1 MNYVG
6 FFHFLSHT
14 HHHDYQLFSNFH
26 RHEPKSSRS
35 PFSVLR
41 PLPHPSSVE
50 PKPPESYALRSPP
63 PFSTPPSRQVPT
75 DYCLPPRPT
84 PYRILP
90 KASGTAAGDPVDKID
105 HQRQQLFFFSQSRIF
120 PVVPAH
126 CSANHFPTLQG
137 RLAHAITPSSTK
149 HSYLASLDI
158 SLVVTR
164 HRHYHLAARAKTS
177 RITWTCPGDTAL
189 PLVELFFT
197 LTLTSCQT
205 DRCSLLP
212 PSQDPHSLHT
222 SH

>member
-1 MNYVG
+1 MN
-6 FFHFLSHT
+6 FHFLSHT

-75 DYCLPPRPT
+75 DYCLTPRPT

-105 HQRQQLFFFSQSRIF
+105 HQRQQLFFFPRAASSRWCRPTAAQIIF
-120 PVVPAH
+120 PRYKAASRTPSH
-126 CSANHFPTLQG
+126 PRPLSTRTLQASTS
-137 RLAHAITPSSTK
+137 RWSSLVIATTTSLLEQK
-149 HSYLASLDI
+149 LRASLGRVPETPLCRLLSFF
-158 SLVVTR
+158 SL
-164 HRHYHLAARAKTS
+164 
-177 RITWTCPGDTAL
+177 
-189 PLVELFFT
+189 
-197 LTLTSCQT
+197 
-205 DRCSLLP
+205 
-212 PSQDPHSLHT
+212 
-222 SH
+222 